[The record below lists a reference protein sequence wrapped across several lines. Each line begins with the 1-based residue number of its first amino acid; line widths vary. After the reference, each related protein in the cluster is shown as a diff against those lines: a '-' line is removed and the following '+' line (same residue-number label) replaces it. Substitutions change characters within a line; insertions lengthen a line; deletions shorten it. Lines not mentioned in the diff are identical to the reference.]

1 MPFEITNTQRSAS
14 IIRVVDP
21 VTANIFLANL
31 AVDANETV
39 SAANI
44 RRLTWSTNG
53 NIQII
58 RNTVPLLTLHNSGT
72 MMLDELN
79 HSIANNNNS
88 NIVITISTGGSIVME
103 VTKTASYANAL
114 IGM

>member
-14 IIRVVDP
+14 IIRVADVGTTT
-21 VTANIFLANL
+21 VSLANL
-31 AVDANETV
+31 AFDANEAV
-39 SAANI
+39 SSANI

-58 RNTVPLLTLHNSGT
+58 RNSVPVLMLHNSGT

-79 HSIANNNNS
+79 HSVANNNGS
-88 NIVITISTGGSIVME
+88 SIVITINTGGSMVME
-103 VTKTASYANAL
+103 VTKTATYANTL
-114 IGM
+114 VGM

>member
-1 MPFEITNTQRSAS
+1 MAFEITNTQRSAS

-44 RRLTWSTNG
+44 RRLTWTTNG

-79 HSIANNNNS
+79 HSIANNSNS
-88 NIVITISTGGSIVME
+88 NIVITIATGGSIVME
-103 VTKTASYANAL
+103 VTKTASYATPL
-114 IGM
+114 TGM

>member
-14 IIRVVDP
+14 IIRVVD
-21 VTANIFLANL
+21 VGTTTVSLANL
-31 AVDANETV
+31 AFDANESV
-39 SAANI
+39 SSANI

-58 RNTVPLLTLHNSGT
+58 RNSIPVLMLHNSGT

-79 HSIANNNNS
+79 HSVANNNGS
-88 NIVITISTGGSIVME
+88 SIVITINTGGSMVME
-103 VTKTASYANAL
+103 VTKSATYANTL
-114 IGM
+114 VGM

>member
-14 IIRVVDP
+14 IIRVADSGTTTVS
-21 VTANIFLANL
+21 LANL

-58 RNTVPLLTLHNSGT
+58 RNSVPVLMLHNSGT

-79 HSIANNNNS
+79 HSVANNNTQP
-88 NIVITISTGGSIVME
+88 IVITINTGGSIVME
-103 VTKTASYANAL
+103 VTKTASYATPL
-114 IGM
+114 TGL

>member
-14 IIRVVDP
+14 IIRVVDAGSIT
-21 VTANIFLANL
+21 VSLANL
-31 AVDANETV
+31 AFDANETV

-58 RNTVPLLTLHNSGT
+58 RNSIPVLMLHNSGT
-72 MMLDELN
+72 MLLDELN
-79 HSIANNNNS
+79 HSVSNS
-88 NIVITISTGGSIVME
+88 SASSIVITIATGGSIVME
-103 VTKTASYANAL
+103 VSKTATYANVL
-114 IGM
+114 TGM

>member
-14 IIRVVDP
+14 IIRVVDAGTTT
-21 VTANIFLANL
+21 VSLANL
-31 AVDANETV
+31 AFDANETV

-58 RNTVPLLTLHNSGT
+58 RNSVPVLMLHNSGT
-72 MMLDELN
+72 MMIDELN
-79 HSIANNNNS
+79 HSVANNS
-88 NIVITISTGGSIVME
+88 GSSIVITINTGGSMVME
-103 VTKTASYANAL
+103 VTKVATYATAL
-114 IGM
+114 TGM

>member
-14 IIRVVDP
+14 IIRVADVGTTT
-21 VTANIFLANL
+21 VSLANL
-31 AVDANETV
+31 AFDANESV
-39 SAANI
+39 SSANI

-58 RNTVPLLTLHNSGT
+58 RNSIPVLMLHNSGT

-79 HSIANNNNS
+79 HSVANNNGS
-88 NIVITISTGGSIVME
+88 SIVITINTGGSMVME
-103 VTKTASYANAL
+103 VTKSATYANTL
-114 IGM
+114 VGM

>member
-14 IIRVVDP
+14 IIRVADAGTTTVS
-21 VTANIFLANL
+21 LENL
-31 AVDANETV
+31 AFDANESV
-39 SAANI
+39 SSANI

-58 RNTVPLLTLHNSGT
+58 RNSIPVLMLHNSGT

-79 HSIANNNNS
+79 HSVANNNGS
-88 NIVITISTGGSIVME
+88 SIVITINTGGSMVME
-103 VTKTASYANAL
+103 VTKSATYANTL
-114 IGM
+114 VGM

>member
-14 IIRVVDP
+14 IIRVADVGTTT
-21 VTANIFLANL
+21 VSLANL
-31 AVDANETV
+31 AFDANEVV
-39 SAANI
+39 SSANI

-58 RNTVPLLTLHNSGT
+58 RNSVPVLMLHNSGT

-79 HSIANNNNS
+79 HSVANNS
-88 NIVITISTGGSIVME
+88 GSSIVITINTGGSMVME
-103 VTKTASYANAL
+103 VTKTATYANTL
-114 IGM
+114 VGM

>member
-1 MPFEITNTQRSAS
+1 MPYEITNTQRSAS
-14 IIRVVDP
+14 IIRVADAG
-21 VTANIFLANL
+21 TATVSLANL

-58 RNTVPLLTLHNSGT
+58 RNSVPVLMLHNSGT

-79 HSIANNNNS
+79 HSVANNNAS
-88 NIVITISTGGSIVME
+88 PIVITIATGGSIVME
-103 VTKTASYANAL
+103 VTKVASYTTAL
-114 IGM
+114 TGM

>member
-14 IIRVVDP
+14 IIRVADAGTTTVS
-21 VTANIFLANL
+21 LANL
-31 AVDANETV
+31 AFDANESV
-39 SAANI
+39 SSANI

-58 RNTVPLLTLHNSGT
+58 RYSIPVLMLHNSGT

-79 HSIANNNNS
+79 HSVANNNGS
-88 NIVITISTGGSIVME
+88 SIVITINTGGSMVME
-103 VTKTASYANAL
+103 VTKSATYANTL
-114 IGM
+114 VGM

>member
-14 IIRVVDP
+14 IIRVADVGTTT
-21 VTANIFLANL
+21 VFLANL

-39 SAANI
+39 SSANI

-58 RNTVPLLTLHNSGT
+58 RNSVPVLMLHNSGT

-79 HSIANNNNS
+79 HSVANNNTS
-88 NIVITISTGGSIVME
+88 NIVITINTGGSIVME
-103 VTKTASYANAL
+103 VTKSATYATAL
-114 IGM
+114 TGM

>member
-14 IIRVVDP
+14 IIRVADVGTTT
-21 VTANIFLANL
+21 VFLANL
-31 AVDANETV
+31 AFDANESV
-39 SAANI
+39 SSANI

-58 RNTVPLLTLHNSGT
+58 RNSIPVLMLHNSGT

-79 HSIANNNNS
+79 HSVANNNGS
-88 NIVITISTGGSIVME
+88 SIVITINTGGSMVME
-103 VTKTASYANAL
+103 VTKSATYANTL
-114 IGM
+114 VGM

>member
-14 IIRVVDP
+14 IIRVADVGTTT
-21 VTANIFLANL
+21 VSLANL
-31 AVDANETV
+31 AFDANEVV
-39 SAANI
+39 SSANI

-58 RNTVPLLTLHNSGT
+58 RNSVPVLMLHNSGT

-79 HSIANNNNS
+79 HSVANNNGS
-88 NIVITISTGGSIVME
+88 SIVITINTGGSMVME
-103 VTKTASYANAL
+103 VTKTATYANTL
-114 IGM
+114 VGM

>member
-14 IIRVVDP
+14 IIRVADAGTTTV
-21 VTANIFLANL
+21 ALANL
-31 AVDANETV
+31 AFDANETV

-58 RNTVPLLTLHNSGT
+58 RNSVPVLMLHNSGT

-79 HSIANNNNS
+79 HSVANNNAS
-88 NIVITISTGGSIVME
+88 PIVITIATGGSMVME
-103 VTKTASYANAL
+103 VTKVATYATAL
-114 IGM
+114 TGM